1 MTLNHSSMFR
11 RELIEAIGL
20 GTGCASRPMP
30 SSWRGSSVIPAQ
42 DFAPL
47 GGSTALFALDSH
59 ESLTRQGHTHV
70 FTMFHGVRRV
80 YHDASSHWRE
90 STTIGH
96 PIMPGAGGER
106 PFPAPNAI
114 LPTRPATPELDIL
127 FIFDFAMAGGAYVS
141 TRNYVE
147 AAVKVGGVSASS
159 TTRDSI

>member
-1 MTLNHSSMFR
+1 MGEADAEFMARIERYSGRKISR
-11 RELIEAIGL
+11 RLVG
-20 GTGCASRPMP
+20 
-30 SSWRGSSVIPAQ
+30 V
-42 DFAPL
+42 PL
-47 GGSTALFALDSH
+47 SFALDSH

-127 FIFDFAMAGGAYVS
+127 FIFDFAMAGGA
-141 TRNYVE
+141 
-147 AAVKVGGVSASS
+147 SS
-159 TTRDSI
+159 L